1 MKIAVGGDRSGFALK
16 TAVLD
21 AIRAMGHEVVD
32 FGSYRPDQVV
42 DFPDVARS
50 VCGAIQSGDC
60 QRGLMFCG
68 TGVGAAIACNK
79 VPGMRAA
86 VCHDIYSAHQCVE
99 HDDVQVMCL
108 GGAIVGPTVALE
120 LIELFLNARF
130 AGTEEFRRRLQKLEE
145 MELAAR

>member
-16 TAVLD
+16 TALLD
-21 AIRAMGHEVVD
+21 KIRAMGHEVVD
-32 FGSYRPDQVV
+32 FGSYEPGQVV

-50 VCGAIQSGDC
+50 ICQVIRSGEC

-79 VPGMRAA
+79 VPGIRAA
-86 VCHDIYSAHQCVE
+86 VCHDVYSAHQCVE

-108 GGAIVGPTVALE
+108 GGDIVGPVVALE

-130 AGTEEFRRRLQKLEE
+130 SGDESFRRRLQKLEE
-145 MELAAR
+145 MERAAR

>member
-1 MKIAVGGDRSGFALK
+1 MKIAVGSDHAGFALK
-16 TAVLD
+16 TALLEP
-21 AIRAMGHEVVD
+21 IRALGHQVVD
-32 FGSYRPDQVV
+32 FGGYTPDIV
-42 DFPDVARS
+42 DFPDIARPI
-50 VCGAIQSGDC
+50 CQAILAGEC

-120 LIELFLNARF
+120 LIELFLGARF
-130 AGTEEFRRRLQKLEE
+130 AATEQFCRRLQKLEE
-145 MELAAR
+145 MEQAAR